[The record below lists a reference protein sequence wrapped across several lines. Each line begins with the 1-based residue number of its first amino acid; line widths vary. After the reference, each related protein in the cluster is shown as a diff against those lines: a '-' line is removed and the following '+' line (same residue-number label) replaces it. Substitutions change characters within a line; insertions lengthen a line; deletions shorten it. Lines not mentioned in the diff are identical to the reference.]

1 MRHVVKCTH
10 ISVQQTPVCAPLS
23 QQREKKLWTN
33 QGHLRT
39 ACQLLFLLA
48 ALSSMCAVEAHIST
62 TSSSSGTQG
71 ISNYVLAAKICTV
84 TTARPSPL
92 FLSFLNN
99 RGFTQSLEKLNPLWS
114 FSATTW
120 RQNKN
125 QPPFPPPSKKK
136 KQQPWSAVLMRE
148 LWGTDSE
155 WDARFAIT
163 CSSEMN
169 LKRQLDCWYFTPE
182 LSMIHLEKF
191 QMESFEIS

>member
-1 MRHVVKCTH
+1 MLWGMLLSAH
-10 ISVQQTPVCAPLS
+10 ISPRNKLPSGRPSAS
-23 QQREKKLWTN
+23 KGKKKLWTN

-48 ALSSMCAVEAHIST
+48 ALSGMCAVEAHIST

-84 TTARPSPL
+84 TTARPLPF

-125 QPPFPPPSKKK
+125 ETPFTPPSKKK
-136 KQQPWSAVLMRE
+136 NKNPEVLCWWGSCGEQIVSEMHDLPLHAVLR
-148 LWGTDSE
+148 
-155 WDARFAIT
+155 
-163 CSSEMN
+163 
-169 LKRQLDCWYFTPE
+169 
-182 LSMIHLEKF
+182 
-191 QMESFEIS
+191 